1 MLKTVR
7 ISANSKT
14 GPIAVTYRSGEHETY
29 GTCPTSCSL
38 HPKSETGTSQ
48 IDSEYLAAVFDSV
61 PRGGQAWTYSHF
73 TAEALP
79 FPQPNKTVINAS
91 CDTTAEAVRAFEL
104 GRPAVYAAPLDTAD
118 QWPKKIHG
126 VNFVQCPAEKADN
139 FSCQQCGGGRPLCAR
154 PFREFV
160 VVFVAHGT
168 GKKKVGKD
176 EKGGCYAASGPTAIQ
191 WHNTRKNG
199 AANDAVALRDFVR
212 TLPHGSFL
220 RHHIAGDVGLELG
233 AT

>member
-29 GTCPTSCSL
+29 GTCPSSCSL

-48 IDSEYLAAVFDSV
+48 IDSDYLQAVFDSV

-104 GRPAVYAAPLDTAD
+104 GRPAVYAAPLETAD

-126 VNFVQCPAEKADN
+126 INFVQCPAEKADN

-154 PFREFV
+154 PFRNFV

-176 EKGGCYAASGPTAIQ
+176 KKGGCYAASGPTAIQ

-199 AANDAVALRDFVR
+199 AANDSVALRDFVR

-233 AT
+233 AP

>member
-1 MLKTVR
+1 MLKTVK

-48 IDSEYLAAVFDSV
+48 IDSEYLQAVFDSV

-73 TAEALP
+73 AAEALP

-104 GRPAVYAAPLDTAD
+104 GRPAVYAAPLETAD
-118 QWPKKIHG
+118 QWPQKIHG
-126 VNFVQCPAEKADN
+126 INFVQCPAEKADN
-139 FSCQQCGGGRPLCAR
+139 FNCQQCGGGRPLCAR
-154 PFREFV
+154 PFRNFV

-191 WHNTRKNG
+191 WHNTRKKG
-199 AANDAVALRDFVR
+199 APNDAAALRAFAR
-212 TLPHGSFL
+212 GLPHGSFL
-220 RHHIAGDVGLELG
+220 RHHIAGDCGRET
-233 AT
+233 ATT

>member
-1 MLKTVR
+1 MLKTVK

-48 IDSEYLAAVFDSV
+48 IDSDYLQAVFDSV

-73 TAEALP
+73 AAEALP
-79 FPQPNKTVINAS
+79 LPQPNKTVINAS
-91 CDTTAEAVRAFEL
+91 CDTTAEAVRAVEL
-104 GRPAVYAAPLDTAD
+104 GRPAVYAAPLESAD
-118 QWPKKIHG
+118 QWPQKIHN
-126 VNFVQCPAEKADN
+126 VTFARCPAELADN

-154 PFREFV
+154 GARDFV

-176 EKGGCYAASGPTAIQ
+176 EDGGCYAASGPVAIQ

-199 AANDAVALRDFVR
+199 AKNDAVALREFVR

-220 RHHIAGDVGLELG
+220 RHHIAGDCGRETG
-233 AT
+233 AS